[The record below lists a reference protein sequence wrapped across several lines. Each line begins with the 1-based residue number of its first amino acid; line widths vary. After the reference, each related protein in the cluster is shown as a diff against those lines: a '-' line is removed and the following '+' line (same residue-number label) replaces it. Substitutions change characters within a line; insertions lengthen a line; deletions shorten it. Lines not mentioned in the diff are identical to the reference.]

1 MKPTSLLLLLL
12 LATVPAAASD
22 GTTARNDKTS
32 AFQFSFCPRLGTNG
46 PLERE
51 YTNYVS
57 VNLTVGI
64 SGGER
69 GLAVAGLSNV
79 VRGDATGVQVAG
91 FSNHVRGAATGLA
104 VAGVVNT
111 VRDSL
116 RGVQLAAAA
125 NHAGDVRG
133 VQLAGLYNVARGGLR
148 GMQLAAAANHAGDV
162 RGVQLAGLY
171 NVAGQ
176 VRGMQ
181 IGIVNVAESSDWT
194 LGLVNIVKDGVMT
207 LGLQYDAAG
216 SALLAFRSGGRHLY
230 GILGAGYNHRIGGAV
245 AEAGIG
251 VRIPCTR
258 WLDLRQEVTASSLYD
273 AEGKAAW
280 GADYLFAP
288 AFRIGQHLALTV
300 GAGVGYQSFYP
311 THQPVASPFPLWQ
324 GDDGR
329 QVSLNLQAGIEYV
342 F

>member
-22 GTTARNDKTS
+22 GTTARDDKTS

-79 VRGDATGVQVAG
+79 VRGDATGAQVAG

-111 VRDSL
+111 ARDS
-116 RGVQLAAAA
+116 
-125 NHAGDVRG
+125 
-133 VQLAGLYNVARGGLR
+133 LR

-176 VRGMQ
+176 VRGVQ

-273 AEGKAAW
+273 AEGQAAW

-288 AFRIGQHLALTV
+288 AFRIGRHLALTV

-324 GDDGR
+324 GDGGR
-329 QVSLNLQAGIEYV
+329 QVSLNLQAGVEYV

>member
-22 GTTARNDKTS
+22 GTTAHDDKTS

-64 SGGER
+64 CGGER

-79 VRGDATGVQVAG
+79 VRGDATGAQVAG

-133 VQLAGLYNVARGGLR
+133 VL
-148 GMQLAAAANHAGDV
+148 
-162 RGVQLAGLY
+162 LAGLY

-176 VRGMQ
+176 VRGVQ

-273 AEGKAAW
+273 AEGQAAW
-280 GADYLFAP
+280 AADYLFAP
-288 AFRIGQHLALTV
+288 AFRIGRHLALTV
-300 GAGVGYQSFYP
+300 GAGIGYQSFYP

>member
-22 GTTARNDKTS
+22 GTTARDDKTS

-111 VRDSL
+111 ARDSL
-116 RGVQLAAAA
+116 RGMQLAAAA

-133 VQLAGLYNVARGGLR
+133 V
-148 GMQLAAAANHAGDV
+148 QLAAAANHAGDV

-176 VRGMQ
+176 VRGVQ

-258 WLDLRQEVTASSLYD
+258 WLNLRQEVTASSLYD
-273 AEGKAAW
+273 AEGQAGDRDQGHIPRLDG
-280 GADYLFAP
+280 GADD
-288 AFRIGQHLALTV
+288 GVCVHH
-300 GAGVGYQSFYP
+300 GADLLHSGA
-311 THQPVASPFPLWQ
+311 HQV
-324 GDDGR
+324 
-329 QVSLNLQAGIEYV
+329 V
-342 F
+342 

>member
-22 GTTARNDKTS
+22 GTTARDDKTS

-111 VRDSL
+111 ARDSL
-116 RGVQLAAAA
+116 RGMQLAAAA

-148 GMQLAAAANHAGDV
+148 G
-162 RGVQLAGLY
+162 VQLAGLY

-176 VRGMQ
+176 VRGVQ

-273 AEGKAAW
+273 AEGQAAW

-288 AFRIGQHLALTV
+288 AFRIGRHLALTV

-311 THQPVASPFPLWQ
+311 THQPVASPQL
-324 GDDGR
+324 
-329 QVSLNLQAGIEYV
+329 A
-342 F
+342 

>member
-22 GTTARNDKTS
+22 GTTARDDKTS

-104 VAGVVNT
+104 VTGVVNT
-111 VRDSL
+111 
-116 RGVQLAAAA
+116 
-125 NHAGDVRG
+125 
-133 VQLAGLYNVARGGLR
+133 ARGGLR

-176 VRGMQ
+176 VRGVQ

-273 AEGKAAW
+273 AEGQAAW

-288 AFRIGQHLALTV
+288 AFRIGRHLALTV
-300 GAGVGYQSFYP
+300 GAGIGYQSFYP

-342 F
+342 I

>member
-1 MKPTSLLLLLL
+1 MKPTRLLPLLLL
-12 LATVPAAASD
+12 LATLPAAASSD
-22 GTTARNDKTS
+22 DTTARTS

-111 VRDSL
+111 ARDS
-116 RGVQLAAAA
+116 
-125 NHAGDVRG
+125 
-133 VQLAGLYNVARGGLR
+133 LR

-176 VRGMQ
+176 VRGVQ

-258 WLDLRQEVTASSLYD
+258 WLNLRQEVTASSLYD
-273 AEGKAAW
+273 AEGQAAW

-288 AFRIGQHLALTV
+288 AFRIGRHLALTV

>member
-12 LATVPAAASD
+12 LATMPAAASD
-22 GTTARNDKTS
+22 GTTAHDDKTS

-116 RGVQLAAAA
+116 RG
-125 NHAGDVRG
+125 
-133 VQLAGLYNVARGGLR
+133 
-148 GMQLAAAANHAGDV
+148 MQLAAAANHAGDV

-176 VRGMQ
+176 VRGVQ

-273 AEGKAAW
+273 AEGQAAW

-329 QVSLNLQAGIEYV
+329 QVSLNLQAGVEYV

>member
-22 GTTARNDKTS
+22 GTTARDDKTS

-116 RGVQLAAAA
+116 RG
-125 NHAGDVRG
+125 
-133 VQLAGLYNVARGGLR
+133 
-148 GMQLAAAANHAGDV
+148 MQLAAAANHAGDV
-162 RGVQLAGLY
+162 HGVQLAGLY

-176 VRGMQ
+176 VRGVQ

-273 AEGKAAW
+273 AEGQAAW

-300 GAGVGYQSFYP
+300 GAGVGYQSLYP

-329 QVSLNLQAGIEYV
+329 QVSLNLQAGVEYV

>member
-22 GTTARNDKTS
+22 GTTARDDKTS

-116 RGVQLAAAA
+116 RGMQLAAAA
-125 NHAGDVRG
+125 NHAGDMRG

-148 GMQLAAAANHAGDV
+148 G
-162 RGVQLAGLY
+162 VQLAGLY

-176 VRGMQ
+176 VRGVQ

-273 AEGKAAW
+273 AEGQAAW

-300 GAGVGYQSFYP
+300 GAGVGYLSFYP

-329 QVSLNLQAGIEYV
+329 QVSLNLQAGVEYV

>member
-12 LATVPAAASD
+12 LATMPAAASD
-22 GTTARNDKTS
+22 GTTARDDKTS

-116 RGVQLAAAA
+116 RG
-125 NHAGDVRG
+125 
-133 VQLAGLYNVARGGLR
+133 
-148 GMQLAAAANHAGDV
+148 MQLAAAANHAGDM

-181 IGIVNVAESSDWT
+181 IGIVNVAESSR
-194 LGLVNIVKDGVMT
+194 NGVV
-207 LGLQYDAAG
+207 
-216 SALLAFRSGGRHLY
+216 GRT
-230 GILGAGYNHRIGGAV
+230 GRKMPI
-245 AEAGIG
+245 
-251 VRIPCTR
+251 IPR
-258 WLDLRQEVTASSLYD
+258 ANDMNPKERQTY
-273 AEGKAAW
+273 
-280 GADYLFAP
+280 FTP
-288 AFRIGQHLALTV
+288 AKIQ
-300 GAGVGYQSFYP
+300 
-311 THQPVASPFPLWQ
+311 
-324 GDDGR
+324 
-329 QVSLNLQAGIEYV
+329 
-342 F
+342 

>member
-1 MKPTSLLLLLL
+1 MNDAIELSRMRDTDF
-12 LATVPAAASD
+12 TAAVDAQS
-22 GTTARNDKTS
+22 GQRSSTCYQCGNCTAG
-32 AFQFSFCPRLGTNG
+32 CP
-46 PLERE
+46 
-51 YTNYVS
+51 
-57 VNLTVGI
+57 
-64 SGGER
+64 
-69 GLAVAGLSNV
+69 
-79 VRGDATGVQVAG
+79 AG
-91 FSNHVRGAATGLA
+91 FVYDLQ
-104 VAGVVNT
+104 VNQ
-111 VRDSL
+111 V
-116 RGVQLAAAA
+116 
-125 NHAGDVRG
+125 
-133 VQLAGLYNVARGGLR
+133 
-148 GMQLAAAANHAGDV
+148 M

-176 VRGMQ
+176 VRGVQ

-273 AEGKAAW
+273 AEGQAAW

-288 AFRIGQHLALTV
+288 AFRIGQHLALTI

-329 QVSLNLQAGIEYV
+329 QVSLNLQAGVEYV

>member
-22 GTTARNDKTS
+22 GTTARDDKTS

-116 RGVQLAAAA
+116 RG
-125 NHAGDVRG
+125 
-133 VQLAGLYNVARGGLR
+133 
-148 GMQLAAAANHAGDV
+148 MQLAAAANHAGDM

-194 LGLVNIVKDGVMT
+194 LGLVNIVKNGVMT

-273 AEGKAAW
+273 AEGQAAW

-288 AFRIGQHLALTV
+288 AFRIGRHLALTV

>member
-22 GTTARNDKTS
+22 GTTARDDKTS

-111 VRDSL
+111 ARDS
-116 RGVQLAAAA
+116 
-125 NHAGDVRG
+125 
-133 VQLAGLYNVARGGLR
+133 LR

-176 VRGMQ
+176 VRGVQ

-273 AEGKAAW
+273 AEGQAAW

-329 QVSLNLQAGIEYV
+329 QVSLNLQAGVEYV

>member
-22 GTTARNDKTS
+22 GTTARDDKTS

-111 VRDSL
+111 ARDS
-116 RGVQLAAAA
+116 
-125 NHAGDVRG
+125 
-133 VQLAGLYNVARGGLR
+133 LR

-176 VRGMQ
+176 VRGVQ

-273 AEGKAAW
+273 AEGQAAW

-288 AFRIGQHLALTV
+288 AFRIGRHLALTV

-329 QVSLNLQAGIEYV
+329 QVSLNLQAGVEYV